1 MSRKKKNRKHHTSK
15 TSTPVMTS
23 QPQQPEQEQPPQTQ
37 SARQPEEKTPPP
49 PTPAKQPA
57 LRPNGT
63 RPLWTIS
70 LGSLLALDLPP
81 REHLIAPWL
90 RQGESA
96 MIYAPTGVGK
106 SLFALSLALAIAGG
120 GEYLNWNAPKQ
131 RTVLYVDGEMPIDD
145 IKDRAAML
153 LPSVGG
159 DPEAAS
165 ENMIF
170 MARQYQDRNADME
183 FPDLATEQGRDAI
196 LRMALEQGAE
206 LVILDN
212 LSTLAT
218 IDDENSASAFN
229 APVAFLLKMKQAGL
243 ACILI
248 HHAGKGNSGTYR
260 GSSKIATTFEVI
272 IGLSKHSD
280 PLMNND
286 VDKTTFRLSWDKYR
300 GKRDASTGMAL
311 DVVLESH
318 GAMTEDGQLQAR
330 WSSEAAVDQQIETLI
345 AMGKSGE
352 YKSQKELAAAMGC
365 SQSAISKL
373 LMKAIAKGVIT
384 KMAWAGYMNRAKS
397 NDSLGDE
404 DASPFPIEAG
414 TDENPDF

>member
-1 MSRKKKNRKHHTSK
+1 MSKKKKNHKHHT
-15 TSTPVMTS
+15 MTTEPRKAF
-23 QPQQPEQEQPPQTQ
+23 QPQQPEQELPPQAQ
-37 SARQPEEKTPPP
+37 SARQPEERTPPP

-63 RPLWTIS
+63 RPLRTIS

-81 REHLIAPWL
+81 REYLIAPWL

-106 SLFALSLALAIAGG
+106 SMFALSLALAIAGG
-120 GEYLNWNAPKQ
+120 GSFLDCNAPKP

-145 IKDRAAML
+145 IQERAAML

-165 ENMIF
+165 RNMIF
-170 MARQYQDRNADME
+170 MARQYQDQNADME

-196 LRMALEQGAE
+196 LQMARKKGAE

-300 GKRDASTGMAL
+300 GKRDTSTGMAL

-318 GAMTEDGQLQAR
+318 GVMTEDGQMQAR
-330 WSSEAAVDQQIETLI
+330 WSSEAATDQQIETLI
-345 AMGKSGE
+345 ALLKSGE
-352 YKSQKELAAAMGC
+352 CKTQSEFAAAMGC

-373 LMKAIAKGVIT
+373 RKKAIAKDIIT
-384 KMAWAGYMNRAKS
+384 DKTWMGYINRAKS
-397 NDSLGDE
+397 NANLDDE
-404 DASPFPIEAG
+404 GESPFPIDTG